1 MVELQNEDK
10 LNEIIDKKIGD
21 EIDGSTISDVF
32 DGYKFKI
39 TGGFDKDGFAMKN
52 GILSQG
58 KKKVL
63 LTKGCSLFR
72 FRKGYHRTGIR
83 IRRLVRGCIVSHDI
97 KNLHLKII
105 KKGPKEIEGLTTA
118 KDAQPKR
125 LGPKRATKIL
135 KEFGLLQT
143 YTEKKKNKEEQKNL
157 RFMITKFAPK
167 RSVKTKNGKEYVK
180 RPKIQRL
187 ITPDRLRR
195 KRLLKR
201 FHEERKMFEDI
212 KHKIDGLMKNILNL
226 IDNSVIRC
234 HKYTDNKQKYIE
246 EMAQNKLVEISEKNM
261 DFRTQVLTNLNNMNQ
276 QIKNFE
282 KQIQDLVVLKST
294 VKSEIDDFLN
304 DFYQKCK
311 KEEKNLKIYL
321 GNFNKIKTEI
331 TQMYTEVK
339 SNKKETQTQIKQN
352 KYFKRKSTKII
363 TTINRPYKDRLD
375 LNTDNSKN
383 IIEEINENKFNSI

>member
-21 EIDGSTISDVF
+21 VIDGSIISNVF

-52 GILSQG
+52 GILTQG

-72 FRKGYHRTGIR
+72 FRKGYYRAGVR

-105 KKGPKEIEGLTTA
+105 KKGPKEIAGLTET

-135 KEFGLLQT
+135 KEFGLLST
-143 YTEKKKNKEEQKNL
+143 YTEKKKEKEQKKNL

-167 RSVKTKNGKEYVK
+167 RNVKTKNGKEYVK

-195 KRLLKR
+195 KRLLKK
-201 FHEERKMFEDI
+201 FHEERRAKAI
-212 KHKIDGLMKNILNL
+212 KDREAYKAL
-226 IDNSVIRC
+226 IKKTFS
-234 HKYTDNKQKYIE
+234 KKAE
-246 EMAQNKLVEISEKNM
+246 A
-261 DFRTQVLTNLNNMNQ
+261 
-276 QIKNFE
+276 
-282 KQIQDLVVLKST
+282 
-294 VKSEIDDFLN
+294 
-304 DFYQKCK
+304 K
-311 KEEKNLKIYL
+311 KEKP
-321 GNFNKIKTEI
+321 
-331 TQMYTEVK
+331 K
-339 SNKKETQTQIKQN
+339 SKKEK
-352 KYFKRKSTKII
+352 KEKK
-363 TTINRPYKDRLD
+363 
-375 LNTDNSKN
+375 
-383 IIEEINENKFNSI
+383 

>member
-21 EIDGSTISDVF
+21 EIDGSIISEVF
-32 DGYKFKI
+32 EGYKFKI

-52 GILSQG
+52 GILSQA

-105 KKGPKEIEGLTTA
+105 KKGPKEIEGLTTE

-125 LGPKRATKIL
+125 LGPKRATRIL
-135 KEFGLLQT
+135 KEFGLYST
-143 YTEKKKNKEEQKNL
+143 YQEKKKDKEQRKNL

-167 RSVKTKNGKEYVK
+167 REVKTKNGKTYVK

-195 KRLLKR
+195 KRLLKK
-201 FHEERKMFEDI
+201 FHEERKA
-212 KHKIDGLMKNILNL
+212 K
-226 IDNSVIRC
+226 
-234 HKYTDNKQKYIE
+234 
-246 EMAQNKLVEISEKNM
+246 A
-261 DFRTQVLTNLNNMNQ
+261 
-276 QIKNFE
+276 
-282 KQIQDLVVLKST
+282 
-294 VKSEIDDFLN
+294 
-304 DFYQKCK
+304 K
-311 KEEKNLKIYL
+311 KEEEDYRALIKKIFSKKNK
-321 GNFNKIKTEI
+321 
-331 TQMYTEVK
+331 V
-339 SNKKETQTQIKQN
+339 KKEPLKSEKEKVLHPGITCSSCKGPIYGSRYKCTICTDFDFCEKCEEKDKGEHGHPLLKLNSPEMCPVDIKCIL
-352 KYFKRKSTKII
+352 K
-363 TTINRPYKDRLD
+363 
-375 LNTDNSKN
+375 
-383 IIEEINENKFNSI
+383 

>member
-32 DGYKFKI
+32 EGYKFKI

-105 KKGPKEIEGLTTA
+105 KKGPKDIAGLTEA

-125 LGPKRATKIL
+125 LGPKRATRIL
-135 KEFGLLQT
+135 KEFGLLAT
-143 YTEKKKNKEEQKNL
+143 YQEKKKNKEEQKNL

-201 FHEERKMFEDI
+201 FHEERKA
-212 KHKIDGLMKNILNL
+212 K
-226 IDNSVIRC
+226 
-234 HKYTDNKQKYIE
+234 
-246 EMAQNKLVEISEKNM
+246 A
-261 DFRTQVLTNLNNMNQ
+261 
-276 QIKNFE
+276 
-282 KQIQDLVVLKST
+282 
-294 VKSEIDDFLN
+294 
-304 DFYQKCK
+304 K
-311 KEEKNLKIYL
+311 KEEETYRAL
-321 GNFNKIKTEI
+321 IKKTFS
-331 TQMYTEVK
+331 K
-339 SNKKETQTQIKQN
+339 SEKAKKEQS
-352 KYFKRKSTKII
+352 KSK
-363 TTINRPYKDRLD
+363 KE
-375 LNTDNSKN
+375 KK
-383 IIEEINENKFNSI
+383 EKKEKK

>member
-21 EIDGSTISDVF
+21 EIDGSIISEVF
-32 DGYKFKI
+32 EGYKFKI

-52 GILSQG
+52 GILSQA

-105 KKGPKEIEGLTTA
+105 KKGPKEIEGLTTE

-125 LGPKRATKIL
+125 LGPKRATRIL
-135 KEFGLLQT
+135 KEFGLYST
-143 YTEKKKNKEEQKNL
+143 YQEKKKDKEQRKNL

-167 RSVKTKNGKEYVK
+167 REVKTKNGKTYVK

-195 KRLLKR
+195 KRLLKK
-201 FHEERKMFEDI
+201 FHEERKA
-212 KHKIDGLMKNILNL
+212 K
-226 IDNSVIRC
+226 
-234 HKYTDNKQKYIE
+234 
-246 EMAQNKLVEISEKNM
+246 A
-261 DFRTQVLTNLNNMNQ
+261 
-276 QIKNFE
+276 
-282 KQIQDLVVLKST
+282 
-294 VKSEIDDFLN
+294 
-304 DFYQKCK
+304 K
-311 KEEKNLKIYL
+311 KEEEDYRALIKKIFSKKNK
-321 GNFNKIKTEI
+321 
-331 TQMYTEVK
+331 VK
-339 SNKKETQTQIKQN
+339 KEAKSKKEKKESKVENENSNKK
-352 KYFKRKSTKII
+352 STSEKEDKII
-363 TTINRPYKDRLD
+363 SNLSEKECNKKD
-375 LNTDNSKN
+375 NN
-383 IIEEINENKFNSI
+383 

>member
-21 EIDGSTISDVF
+21 VVEGSSISNVF

-72 FRKGYHRTGIR
+72 FRRGYHRTGIR

-105 KKGPKEIEGLTTA
+105 KKGPKEIAGLTEA

-135 KEFGLLQT
+135 KEFGLLAA
-143 YTEKKKNKEEQKNL
+143 YTDKKKDKEQQKNL

-201 FHEERKMFEDI
+201 FHEDAQKKMFILGE
-212 KHKIDGLMKNILNL
+212 NIVTGR
-226 IDNSVIRC
+226 DDKEVI
-234 HKYTDNKQKYIE
+234 
-246 EMAQNKLVEISEKNM
+246 
-261 DFRTQVLTNLNNMNQ
+261 
-276 QIKNFE
+276 
-282 KQIQDLVVLKST
+282 
-294 VKSEIDDFLN
+294 
-304 DFYQKCK
+304 
-311 KEEKNLKIYL
+311 KEEKIFGNYGNITGLEYL
-321 GNFNKIKTEI
+321 IKKKSVLYDKNKTSGAYNPKD
-331 TQMYTEVK
+331 
-339 SNKKETQTQIKQN
+339 
-352 KYFKRKSTKII
+352 KYLV
-363 TTINRPYKDRLD
+363 INYP
-375 LNTDNSKN
+375 
-383 IIEEINENKFNSI
+383 I

>member
-10 LNEIIDKKIGD
+10 LNEIIDKKMGD

-52 GILSQG
+52 GILTQG

-201 FHEERKMFEDI
+201 FHEERKA
-212 KHKIDGLMKNILNL
+212 K
-226 IDNSVIRC
+226 
-234 HKYTDNKQKYIE
+234 
-246 EMAQNKLVEISEKNM
+246 A
-261 DFRTQVLTNLNNMNQ
+261 
-276 QIKNFE
+276 
-282 KQIQDLVVLKST
+282 
-294 VKSEIDDFLN
+294 
-304 DFYQKCK
+304 K
-311 KEEKNLKIYL
+311 KEEETYRAL
-321 GNFNKIKTEI
+321 IKKTFS
-331 TQMYTEVK
+331 K
-339 SNKKETQTQIKQN
+339 SEKAKKEQS
-352 KYFKRKSTKII
+352 KSK
-363 TTINRPYKDRLD
+363 KE
-375 LNTDNSKN
+375 KK
-383 IIEEINENKFNSI
+383 EKKEKK